1 VTRSAFPQVVTEL
14 RGLLGTRLVAY
25 LGEAGETRI
34 VDQWADG
41 TVTPRDGIQQRLR
54 LALQLAVSISRAD
67 SSAIAQAWFQ
77 GANPH
82 TEDRAPAGLLRDGDL
97 NDVGPIVL
105 AAGRAFVLDG

>member
-1 VTRSAFPQVVTEL
+1 MTEL
-14 RGLLGTRLVAY
+14 RRLLGAQLVAY

-34 VDQWADG
+34 VDQWGGG
-41 TVTPRDGIQQRLR
+41 TVSPRDGIQQRLR

-82 TEDRAPAGLLRDGDL
+82 TEDRAPARLLRDGDL
-97 NDVGPIVL
+97 DDVGPIVF
-105 AAGRAFVLDG
+105 AAGRAFVLEG